1 MTKLTVCI
9 NQKVYDIIEEMDFEI
24 LDVLRI
30 FGSEVWENNSERFGG
45 MTESEVS
52 TAFVQYILDQS
63 GMAAQFTPKFF

>member
-1 MTKLTVCI
+1 
-9 NQKVYDIIEEMDFEI
+9 MDFEI
-24 LDVLRI
+24 LHVLRI

-63 GMAAQFTPKFF
+63 GIAAQFTPKFF